1 MIHCSCLRY
10 KLTTR
15 PEGSHYKLAF
25 HSPLRCQLIIWSQL
39 DHWSVMSSSKPKRL
53 IKVTTNLSHS
63 LENKL
68 GDTIVSDGMYWSSEV
83 PIINIIFV
91 SIIISRK
98 AYDEIHS
105 RFNIQHQHN
114 VIGIRFLSTRWR
126 QKSPLESQKIWS
138 RVSFLSSGRGLSR
151 PLRYTSSLCWSRS
164 PSSRAIC
171 DRYHYIHD
179 SRSPAGW
186 SVDESKTDLCAF
198 KMAVLAVPGNHWMM
212 PLWIWWSRRWWSW
225 WFDAIWGIM
234 MWLFWWYV

>member
-53 IKVTTNLSHS
+53 IKVTSNISHS

-126 QKSPLESQKIWS
+126 QKSPLGSQKIWS

-151 PLRYTSSLCWSRS
+151 PLRYTSSSCWSRS

-171 DRYHYIHD
+171 DRYH
-179 SRSPAGW
+179 
-186 SVDESKTDLCAF
+186 
-198 KMAVLAVPGNHWMM
+198 
-212 PLWIWWSRRWWSW
+212 
-225 WFDAIWGIM
+225 
-234 MWLFWWYV
+234 